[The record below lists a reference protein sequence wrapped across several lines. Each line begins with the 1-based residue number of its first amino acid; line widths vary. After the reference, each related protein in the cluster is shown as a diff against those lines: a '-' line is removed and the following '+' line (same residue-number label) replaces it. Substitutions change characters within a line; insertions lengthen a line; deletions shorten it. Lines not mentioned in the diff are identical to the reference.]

1 VRTHDPLLL
10 LPTSPAANGSS
21 SLWVCRAPKVFRY
34 IGRRLFGEVYTL
46 CFKGDPQTAVPM
58 RTGAATGKNCFTLH
72 SMAGSWPS
80 PFVSLLPQR
89 QSRQAHRFRCS
100 PRVWA
105 ELLSY
110 PYNQQYDVSPDGQR
124 FLMNRDNRHGFQD
137 AWFSRLEPRVHDA
150 WQHCL
155 RRVDAGAGHGDRFFS
170 DLAPSRRY
178 TRPRTTAEAPA
189 EFPPDRLP

>member
-1 VRTHDPLLL
+1 
-10 LPTSPAANGSS
+10 
-21 SLWVCRAPKVFRY
+21 
-34 IGRRLFGEVYTL
+34 
-46 CFKGDPQTAVPM
+46 M

-124 FLMNRDNRHGFQD
+124 FLINTIIDEVPSPIWVILN
-137 AWFSRLEPRVHDA
+137 WFL
-150 WQHCL
+150 
-155 RRVDAGAGHGDRFFS
+155 
-170 DLAPSRRY
+170 
-178 TRPRTTAEAPA
+178 TRPLLLGNFVPGVFTPVLAKHSKNFRS
-189 EFPPDRLP
+189 

>member
-46 CFKGDPQTAVPM
+46 RFRGVDKWRCLGAV
-58 RTGAATGKNCFTLH
+58 AARRERNCFTLR

-80 PFVSLLPQR
+80 PFASLPPHR
-89 QSRQAHRFRCS
+89 QSTQSHRSRCS

-105 ELLSY
+105 KLLSY
-110 PYNQQYDVSPDGQR
+110 PYNQQYDVSRWPEVPD
-124 FLMNRDNRHGFQD
+124 
-137 AWFSRLEPRVHDA
+137 EPRQSSRISGRLVLPFGTPSSR
-150 WQHCL
+150 CL
-155 RRVDAGAGHGDRFFS
+155 ATCISG
-170 DLAPSRRY
+170 LALLLSFLESR
-178 TRPRTTAEAPA
+178 
-189 EFPPDRLP
+189 D

>member
-1 VRTHDPLLL
+1 
-10 LPTSPAANGSS
+10 
-21 SLWVCRAPKVFRY
+21 VCPAPKVFRY

-46 CFKGDPQTAVPM
+46 CFKGGPQTAVPM
-58 RTGAATGKNCFTLH
+58 RTGAATGKNCFTLR

-124 FLMNRDNRHGFQD
+124 FLINTIIDEVPSPIRVILN
-137 AWFSRLEPRVHDA
+137 WFL
-150 WQHCL
+150 
-155 RRVDAGAGHGDRFFS
+155 
-170 DLAPSRRY
+170 
-178 TRPRTTAEAPA
+178 TRPLLLGNFVPGVFTPVEKIIRVIRGWISYATSSWSLQIERDCHGRDD
-189 EFPPDRLP
+189 FNRLTVQ

>member
-1 VRTHDPLLL
+1 MRTHDPLLL

-46 CFKGDPQTAVPM
+46 RFRGVDKWRCLDAV
-58 RTGAATGKNCFTLH
+58 AARRERNCFTLR

-80 PFVSLLPQR
+80 PFASLPPHR
-89 QSRQAHRFRCS
+89 QSTQSHRSRCS

-105 ELLSY
+105 KLLSY

-137 AWFSRLEPRVHDA
+137 AWFSRLEP
-150 WQHCL
+150 
-155 RRVDAGAGHGDRFFS
+155 
-170 DLAPSRRY
+170 P
-178 TRPRTTAEAPA
+178 
-189 EFPPDRLP
+189 EFTKQLLT